1 MKQQLLHCCQRD
13 LMKPQL
19 LHCCQKEHKKLQ
31 MCQHQR
37 VRGALTIITA
47 VNKELVGGGVR
58 ECCLRVNLLLFDYS
72 TQAKCTAFSTENKRA
87 TAVITRRR
95 MIMEAKEYDVVIT
108 KLTNYT
114 LVVSQALELRGS
126 FVVVCVVIL

>member
-1 MKQQLLHCCQRD
+1 VHCV
-13 LMKPQL
+13 L
-19 LHCCQKEHKKLQ
+19 
-31 MCQHQR
+31 
-37 VRGALTIITA
+37 
-47 VNKELVGGGVR
+47 
-58 ECCLRVNLLLFDYS
+58 
-72 TQAKCTAFSTENKRA
+72 STENKRA

-126 FVVVCVVIL
+126 FVVVCVVILWVFSVVDLSKFFSCSRW